1 MMLPSQNQDRR
12 HHRPG
17 VEFAAVLEQMIRAGM
32 NVARLNFSH
41 GEFSAHRQNIEN
53 IRAASKAAGR
63 PVAIMADLSGP
74 KMRIGQIAAEP
85 IQLKAGG
92 RFTLTTEDIVGDQQR
107 VSVSFAR
114 LPKVVKPGDKLSL
127 NDGYIQLEVAEVA
140 RQRGGVRGHCGR
152 RIALAQRTEPA
163 GHRSRHQRVHGAGSR
178 VSAIRAGAWRG
189 RGQPVLCRRRGG
201 HASRAQ
207 GGTRTGPRAFS
218 HREDRAFARPGAAR
232 RDSRRGGRHHDRARR
247 SGRGSAHRA
256 NRGRTKGHHAPG
268 QPAGQTR
275 HHRHADAGVHDPLIA
290 CRRAPRRPTSRT
302 PSSTA
307 PMP

>member
-1 MMLPSQNQDRR
+1 
-12 HHRPG
+12 
-17 VEFAAVLEQMIRAGM
+17 
-32 NVARLNFSH
+32 
-41 GEFSAHRQNIEN
+41 
-53 IRAASKAAGR
+53 
-63 PVAIMADLSGP
+63 MADLSGP
-74 KMRIGQIAAEP
+74 KMRIGQIRRGADSTQGRRPFHADDRGHRRRPATGLGQLRTPAE
-85 IQLKAGG
+85 GG
-92 RFTLTTEDIVGDQQR
+92 ETGRQAFAQR
-107 VSVSFAR
+107 RLHPAR
-114 LPKVVKPGDKLSL
+114 GGGS
-127 NDGYIQLEVAEVA
+127 A
-140 RQRGGVRGHCGR
+140 RQRRGLHGHGGR

-178 VSAIRAGAWRG
+178 VSEIRAGAWRG
-189 RGQPVLCRRRGG
+189 RRQPVLCRKRGG
-201 HASRAQ
+201 HAGRAQ
-207 GGTRTGPRAFS
+207 GGARTGPRAVS

-256 NRGRTKGHHAPG
+256 NRRRAKGHHAPG
-268 QPAGQTR
+268 QPAGQTG